1 MNSIKKIL
9 SFIKKPPYL
18 FMAIIYILTIGF
30 ITLSILTVSNIL
42 KLNDS
47 ISFLQYIFYG
57 SAAILLGYSVYLLI
71 ALTPYAKQDFIAML
85 KRYEFTDKM
94 VEQISFRT
102 VIFTIVSF
110 IINIAYVC
118 FNCFI
123 AISSLSIWYG
133 ALTIYYLLLVIM
145 KGSVLIFYKNKE
157 KKEGLVDKKELKLKE
172 IRIYRNCGIGLIVLP
187 IALSVA
193 IAEMVLGNNSFSHP
207 GLMIYVSA
215 AYAFYKIIAAI
226 INVVKARKNDELT
239 IRAIRNINFASALVS
254 ILALQTAMFKEFN
267 NGKQEGLFNAIT
279 GAFVCAFTVI
289 VGIIVLIKSHK
300 EKKELKMEEIE
311 YEG

>member
-1 MNSIKKIL
+1 MNNMKKFL

-18 FMAIIYILTIGF
+18 FMAIIYLLTIVF
-30 ITLSILTVSNIL
+30 IALSILTVSNIL

-47 ISFLQYIFYG
+47 ISCLQYIFYG
-57 SAAILLGYSVYLLI
+57 SAAILLAYSVYLLI
-71 ALTPYAKQDFIAML
+71 TLTPFVKQDFIAML
-85 KRYEFTDKM
+85 KRHKFTDKM
-94 VEQISFRT
+94 VEQINFRT
-102 VIFTIVSF
+102 VIFTVVSF

-118 FNCFI
+118 FNGFI
-123 AISSLSIWYG
+123 AVSSLSIWYG

-157 KKEGLVDKKELKLKE
+157 KNEGSVDEKELKSKE
-172 IRIYRNCGIGLIVLP
+172 IKIYRNCGIGLIILP
-187 IALSVA
+187 IALSLA
-193 IAEMVLGNNSFSHP
+193 IVEMVLGTHSFSHP
-207 GLMIYVSA
+207 GMMIYVSA

-226 INVVKARKNDELT
+226 INVFKARKNDELT

-267 NGKQEGLFNAIT
+267 QGKQEGLFNAIT

-289 VGIIVLIKSHK
+289 LGIIVLIKSHK
-300 EKKELKMEEIE
+300 EKKELKMEELK
-311 YEG
+311 YER